1 MDQIRIGK
9 FIAESRKSRNLTQR
23 QLADV
28 LSISDKTISKWECGK
43 GLPEVSLMLPLC
55 AALDITV
62 NDLLS
67 GEKVSSTDYQKK
79 AEGNMINLMKENEE
93 NRKRMALSII
103 TGVNTIIAVFA
114 LIIIASFI
122 DLPTIVRMLL
132 IVFSIAVGVAG
143 IAAAAMLDIKAG
155 YFECP
160 YCKELFVPSM
170 EEYVKGYHTFTKRRL
185 TCPKCGKTGMCKHR
199 VTSRQCSSAD
209 TN

>member
-23 QLADV
+23 QLADA

-43 GLPEVSLMLPLC
+43 GLPEISIMLPLC
-55 AALDITV
+55 EALDITV

-67 GEKVSSTDYQKK
+67 GERVSSTDYQKK
-79 AEGNMINLMKENEE
+79 AEGNMLNLMKENEE

-103 TGVNTIIAVFA
+103 TCIITIIAVCA
-114 LIIIASFI
+114 LIVIAAAL
-122 DLPTIVRMLL
+122 DLPAIVRIIL
-132 IVFSIAVGVAG
+132 IVFSVAVAVAG
-143 IAAAAMLDIKAG
+143 IAASVMLDIKAG

-170 EEYVKGYHTFTKRRL
+170 NEYIKSYHTFTKRRL
-185 TCPKCGKTGMCKHR
+185 TCPQCGKKGMCKHR
-199 VTSRQCSSAD
+199 IVRS
-209 TN
+209 

>member
-1 MDQIRIGK
+1 MDQIKIGK

-23 QLADV
+23 QLADT

-67 GEKVSSTDYQKK
+67 GEKVSSTDYQRK
-79 AEGNMINLMKENEE
+79 AEGNMMNLMKENEE
-93 NRKRMALSII
+93 NRERITLSII
-103 TGVNTIIAVFA
+103 TGAITIIAVCA
-114 LIIIASFI
+114 LIVIAAFT
-122 DLPTIVRMLL
+122 DLPTIARIIL
-132 IVFSIAVGVAG
+132 IVFSIVVAVAG
-143 IAAAAMLDIKAG
+143 IAAAAMLEIKAG

-160 YCKELFVPSM
+160 HCKELFVPRM
-170 EEYVKGYHTFTKRRL
+170 DEYVKGYHTFTKRRL

-199 VTSRQCSSAD
+199 IVR
-209 TN
+209 

>member
-9 FIAESRKSRNLTQR
+9 FIAESRKSKHLTQR
-23 QLADV
+23 QLADA

-67 GEKVSSTDYQKK
+67 GEKVCTADYQKK

-93 NRKRMALSII
+93 NRQRMVLSII
-103 TGVNTIIAVFA
+103 TGVITIIAVCA
-114 LIIIASFI
+114 LMIIASYI
-122 DLPTIVRMLL
+122 NLPAIVRILL
-132 IVFSIAVGVAG
+132 IVCSVAVAAAG

-160 YCKELFVPSM
+160 HCRHLFVPRM
-170 EEYVKGYHTFTKRRL
+170 DDYVKSYHTLTKRRL
-185 TCPKCGKTGMCKHR
+185 TCPKCGKIAMCKHR
-199 VTSRQCSSAD
+199 ITR
-209 TN
+209 

>member
-23 QLADV
+23 QLADA

-67 GEKVSSTDYQKK
+67 GEKVSSIDYHKK

-103 TGVNTIIAVFA
+103 TGVITIIAVCA
-114 LIIIASFI
+114 LVVIASFI
-122 DLPTIVRMLL
+122 DLPAIVRIIL
-132 IVFSIAVGVAG
+132 IVFSAAVAAAG
-143 IAAAAMLDIKAG
+143 IAVAVMIDIEAG

-160 YCKELFVPSM
+160 YCKELFVPGM
-170 EEYVKGYHTFTKRRL
+170 DEYVKGYHTFTKRRL

-199 VTSRQCSSAD
+199 VTK
-209 TN
+209 

>member
-1 MDQIRIGK
+1 MDQIKIGK

-23 QLADV
+23 QLADT

-67 GEKVSSTDYQKK
+67 GEKVSLTDYQRK
-79 AEGNMINLMKENEE
+79 AEGNMMNLMKENEE
-93 NRKRMALSII
+93 NRKRITLSII
-103 TGVNTIIAVFA
+103 TGAITIIAVCA
-114 LIIIASFI
+114 LIVIAAFI
-122 DLPTIVRMLL
+122 DLPAIARIIL
-132 IVFSIAVGVAG
+132 IVFSIVVAVAG
-143 IAAAAMLDIKAG
+143 MAAAAMLEIKAG

-160 YCKELFVPSM
+160 HCKELFVPSM
-170 EEYVKGYHTFTKRRL
+170 DEFVKGYHTFTKRRL

-199 VTSRQCSSAD
+199 IVR
-209 TN
+209 

>member
-9 FIAESRKSRNLTQR
+9 FIAESRKARNLTQR
-23 QLADV
+23 QLADA

-67 GEKVSSTDYQKK
+67 GEKVSSTDYQEK

-93 NRKRMALSII
+93 NKKRMALSII
-103 TGVNTIIAVFA
+103 TGVITVIAVCA
-114 LIIIASFI
+114 LIVIVSLI
-122 DLPTIVRMLL
+122 DLPTLVRIIL
-132 IVFSIAVGVAG
+132 IVFSIAVGAAG
-143 IAAAAMLDIKAG
+143 IAAAAMLDARAG

-170 EEYVKGYHTFTKRRL
+170 GAYVKGYHTITKRRL
-185 TCPKCGKTGMCKHR
+185 TCPKCGKTGMCRHR
-199 VTSRQCSSAD
+199 VTR
-209 TN
+209 